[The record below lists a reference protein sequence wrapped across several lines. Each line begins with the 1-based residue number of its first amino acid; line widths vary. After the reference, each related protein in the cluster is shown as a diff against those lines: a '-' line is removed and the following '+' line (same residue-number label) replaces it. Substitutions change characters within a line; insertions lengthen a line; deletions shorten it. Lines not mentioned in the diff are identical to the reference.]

1 MCEHSPSLL
10 GNRSWNKVNN
20 IVDCNNVEH
29 EVQRK
34 PLIGPKAL
42 PTLTYVLSIKEQNNF
57 IALLDTGAQK
67 SYINSDTANKLQKKY
82 PEAYSIVPVK
92 EPITSK
98 MGNGSI
104 SPISH
109 QLEVVFWL
117 GKYKSVWTFLL
128 MPNLTTEIILGWD
141 WMIERKWNAFGHTTS
156 SKLKCLSG
164 RILKRNGN
172 ANHDLW

>member
-1 MCEHSPSLL
+1 MFSGLANISLFGQFLLISRKLGDYSNFPSYMMCEHSPSLL

-42 PTLTYVLSIKEQNNF
+42 PILTYVLSIKEQNNF

-92 EPITSK
+92 EQITSK

-104 SPISH
+104 SPI
-109 QLEVVFWL
+109 
-117 GKYKSVWTFLL
+117 
-128 MPNLTTEIILGWD
+128 
-141 WMIERKWNAFGHTTS
+141 
-156 SKLKCLSG
+156 
-164 RILKRNGN
+164 
-172 ANHDLW
+172 

>member
-1 MCEHSPSLL
+1 
-10 GNRSWNKVNN
+10 
-20 IVDCNNVEH
+20 
-29 EVQRK
+29 
-34 PLIGPKAL
+34 
-42 PTLTYVLSIKEQNNF
+42 
-57 IALLDTGAQK
+57 
-67 SYINSDTANKLQKKY
+67 
-82 PEAYSIVPVK
+82 
-92 EPITSK
+92 

-141 WMIERKWNAFGHTTS
+141 WMIEPKWNAFGHTTS